1 MKNTNKKDD
10 NERIKELEE
19 VAMKLYWMVHE
30 GNLIELKCEA
40 NDLYDI
46 IVKK

>member
-1 MKNTNKKDD
+1 MDKD
-10 NERIKELEE
+10 ERIKELEE
-19 VAMKLYWMVHE
+19 VAMKLYDMVHE
-30 GNLIELKCEA
+30 GNLISLICKA